1 MWRNAVG
8 CVHSLTALGNIP
20 CTIRDSLKHVAGRS
34 FNFKADGNMYVLD
47 VYRGHNTTVMGGN
60 DWVKFVTDFNLGAG
74 SYVVFDTSKRTAE
87 AYVVHLGFG
96 DFANDGESDEDV
108 EGEGARVEVFNIES
122 DEDDHEEGD
131 AQEVVY
137 TQGCVLS
144 GVEESLLDVVLANN
158 DGTPGTLLC
167 TPETLFP
174 LFEIG
179 IRRERHKGSKH
190 HGAGLSKLQVASLGG
205 EAMEDGDGEQPYQL
219 LQSKLRKILDTKETR
234 EIVRQKTLKRPRS
247 SNELED
253 KPNNG
258 VVPKAYNR
266 CSVPYFVDVVKTTLK
281 SQSKVDLVKGI
292 GFAYLL
298 ELDDSVV
305 PRHFTQWV
313 ADKVKNESE
322 TCYGQENHQWAS
334 TKRYSYLKAAIERTV
349 GDTLNEKVKEDIYLS
364 FQQHMREEGPN
375 TCSKVKNL
383 ILEVIQ
389 IVTRATCDSEK
400 TLKID
405 SSANQH
411 NSTNHGH
418 DSEATVKV
426 NSNGEYEEED
436 EDEQQALTDNGSS
449 DWARYLDEARQKYF
463 FYSDNVQTIRLF
475 ENQDDSGTKINEP
488 ELWRPL
494 GMSSKEYENKIQVA
508 KNNGPRKSN
517 EQAKRSSNK
526 LNVPCDWA
534 RYLDEAREKYF
545 FYTDDIP
552 TLRLFENEDDNGT
565 EITEQEPWRPLG
577 MSSEEYEKKIQ
588 MAKNN
593 GPHKRTKEADN
604 IDFNASPELQIL
616 GERSLQEN
624 CLNMLGT
631 SDEHYNTSLLL
642 GSTSSSIGKENV
654 PTKRIVQPSRY
665 LCSPYDNKDRGSLM
679 IHEIEPYNNLV
690 ILSRSAD
697 FKGRWVVEIDNT
709 RVSMEQLGNSFREK
723 GWVES
728 YVINVFCRK
737 LFRDNHPRTSQRH
750 FFFHTA
756 SEYFL
761 QKWKNEASRLQWRDR
776 LIKSFIGAGKARDL
790 QLCNELFFPTIHR
803 SHWFVFL
810 VDLSARKF
818 IFLDSKYDGE
828 HTFHKEIK
836 QMMVENFKQLW
847 NAAGLRNM
855 GFRHY
860 EIAYPNLPK
869 QDGDDAC
876 GIFVLKW
883 LENWR
888 SRNSMQT
895 VFRQEDVHDACIRL
909 AIDILFSQ
917 HNILTE
923 GKRIVKDF

>member
-1 MWRNAVG
+1 
-8 CVHSLTALGNIP
+8 
-20 CTIRDSLKHVAGRS
+20 
-34 FNFKADGNMYVLD
+34 
-47 VYRGHNTTVMGGN
+47 
-60 DWVKFVTDFNLGAG
+60 
-74 SYVVFDTSKRTAE
+74 
-87 AYVVHLGFG
+87 
-96 DFANDGESDEDV
+96 
-108 EGEGARVEVFNIES
+108 
-122 DEDDHEEGD
+122 
-131 AQEVVY
+131 
-137 TQGCVLS
+137 
-144 GVEESLLDVVLANN
+144 
-158 DGTPGTLLC
+158 
-167 TPETLFP
+167 
-174 LFEIG
+174 
-179 IRRERHKGSKH
+179 
-190 HGAGLSKLQVASLGG
+190 
-205 EAMEDGDGEQPYQL
+205 MEDGEQPDQL
-219 LQSKLRKILDTKETR
+219 LQSKGNTESKHDSKLGMEDALLDKGSEPLFESDSDIAVDKRTDSEINADLSEAEISDVLLCDGVINMLRKILDTKETR

-253 KPNNG
+253 KANNG
-258 VVPKAYNR
+258 VVPKAYSR
-266 CSVPYFVDVVKTTLK
+266 CSVPYFVDVVKTTRK

-313 ADKVKNESE
+313 ADKVKNECE
-322 TCYGQENHQWAS
+322 TCYGKENHQWAS

-436 EDEQQALTDNGSS
+436 EGLLSRKRRRIAAKIKASKYQQSLNNLAKESTFSQESNRSVGSHISLKQKFTGAEPAVVCDIQQGKRNNEGQGAMLKDRLNQDCKEETEGIFSTEGAAAGTQNEVEKKHNSKHAITGSTTSFDYMLGHHNCEYSSFLQQDQGVVGTTISTFDFQNKCNESCQQTLKRKHAKLNIDMNEPFLQDEQQALTDNGSS

-565 EITEQEPWRPLG
+565 EIREQELWRPLG

-604 IDFNASPELQIL
+604 IDFNEMANNKEPPKTCEQGDTVDSKE
-616 GERSLQEN
+616 EHRSSNNFSHTNSSKQKDFSVH
-624 CLNMLGT
+624 CTQQPRNMTCETPRPLT
-631 SDEHYNTSLLL
+631 AIRPD
-642 GSTSSSIGKENV
+642 GS
-654 PTKRIVQPSRY
+654 
-665 LCSPYDNKDRGSLM
+665 
-679 IHEIEPYNNLV
+679 V
-690 ILSRSAD
+690 IDL
-697 FKGRWVVEIDNT
+697 
-709 RVSMEQLGNSFREK
+709 
-723 GWVES
+723 
-728 YVINVFCRK
+728 
-737 LFRDNHPRTSQRH
+737 
-750 FFFHTA
+750 
-756 SEYFL
+756 EYFL

-790 QLCNELFFPTIHR
+790 QLCNE
-803 SHWFVFL
+803 
-810 VDLSARKF
+810 
-818 IFLDSKYDGE
+818 
-828 HTFHKEIK
+828 
-836 QMMVENFKQLW
+836 VENFKQLW

-888 SRNSMQT
+888 SRNAMQT
-895 VFRQEDVHDACIRL
+895 VFRQEDVQDARIRL

-923 GKRIVKDF
+923 GKRIVEDF